1 MDNEKFQKA
10 KTFVDGIIAKKEP
23 WTDPEFPPK
32 FMSIA
37 NHQDKPELIQN
48 FRKMDIEWKRANDH
62 RPGAQVFVDGIQQTD
77 IKQGAL
83 GNCYFLASVAA
94 MAEFPRLVAAR
105 FYTRRANKAG
115 IYLLSFF
122 VNGIETP
129 VIVDEWM
136 PL

>member
-1 MDNEKFQKA
+1 
-10 KTFVDGIIAKKEP
+10 
-23 WTDPEFPPK
+23 
-32 FMSIA
+32 MSIA
-37 NHQDKPELIQN
+37 NHQDKPESIQD

-94 MAEFPRLVAAR
+94 IAEFPRLVAAR
-105 FYTRRANKAG
+105 FYTRTTNKAG